1 MKKLFLLLLFLPF
14 FTLSQQSFAPDVNVK
29 IDFNDLK
36 SKLKLQKKE
45 NDKVGLSPFTRMFLN
60 DLEILK
66 KSNKEI
72 TKSFKRKYYVSTN
85 DLGDFVGALV
95 KVNENID
102 EHLILNLG
110 IDIGT
115 KAGNIWTL
123 RIPISKFDL
132 LLEVE
137 DIEYIEIDFPAKT
150 KLDNA
155 RIKTWTHWVDDGV
168 GLNQSYFGNNVVV
181 GIIDGGFDY
190 THKQFYDVM
199 GQYSRIK
206 MIWEQSTT
214 SGNHPPGYSYGHWE
228 TNSDSILSW
237 AYDLTDASHGSHV
250 AGIAAGGGVATNG
263 DYIGAAPASDIVMV
277 STDTSNN
284 SPLGGMSKLI
294 DAINII
300 FNYASSVNKPA
311 VINMSLGSHIGPHDG
326 TSLFDAACDNLV
338 GPGKILVGAAGNEG
352 DKPLHI
358 EYNFNAIDTGFWT
371 CVYYDNAPH
380 PFGAG
385 VIDVWGEQGK
395 DFGIRISLYD
405 NSNNNWIGTDMVFPS
420 QDTNFYTHLSGT
432 DGQTCTVFLNSTSS
446 EYNGKPR
453 VYITTQNASDNQV
466 VMQAWHYGSGG
477 KIHAWNHGTGYGAP
491 FSSMGNSWAIDGDT
505 DVTIGEIGGTGNSI
519 ISVGSYNSKNSW
531 IDFTQNNHSTGD
543 PLNDISDFSSRGPT
557 VDGRIKPDITAPGNV
572 IVSSVSSFDQ
582 DPTNG
587 YPSTSPDVVAGV
599 TGANGGQ
606 WWFAQMDGTSM
617 ASPMAAGIIAL
628 WLEANPNLTPNQ
640 IKHYMNDNSYTD
652 IFTGSVPNNVWG
664 RGKIDAH
671 ESMLDILNISPIP
684 KDLIVSQNNKLVK
697 IVDILG
703 RETKIKKNIPLFYI
717 YNDGTVGKKTIVE

>member
-1 MKKLFLLLLFLPF
+1 MKKLLLILLCVPLM
-14 FTLSQQSFAPDVNVK
+14 TLSQPSFAPDVNAK

-60 DLEILK
+60 DLKILNQ
-66 KSNKEI
+66 SNKEI

-95 KVNENID
+95 KVNKNID

-115 KAGNIWTL
+115 RAGNIWTL

-132 LLEVE
+132 LLEVK
-137 DIEYIEIDFPAKT
+137 DVEYIEIDFPATT

-155 RIKTWTHWVDDGV
+155 RTKTWVHWVHDGV
-168 GLNQSYFGNNVVV
+168 GLNQSYFGNDVVV
-181 GIIDGGFDY
+181 GIIDNGFDY
-190 THKQFYDVM
+190 THPQFYDVT
-199 GQYSRIK
+199 GQFSRIK
-206 MIWEQSTT
+206 MIWEQSTVGT
-214 SGNHPPGYSYGHWE
+214 NIVNPPGYSYGHWE

-237 AYDLTDASHGSHV
+237 AYDRPHKSHGTHV
-250 AGIAAGGGVATNG
+250 TGIAAGGGVATNG
-263 DYIGAAPASDIVMV
+263 DYIGVAPASDIVMV
-277 STDTSNN
+277 STDTTLGI
-284 SPLGGMSKLI
+284 PLGALSNLT
-294 DAINII
+294 DAINVI

-311 VINMSLGSHIGPHDG
+311 VVNMSLGSHIGPHDG
-326 TSLFDAACDNLV
+326 TSLFDVACDNLV
-338 GPGKILVGAAGNEG
+338 GPGKILVGSAGNEG
-352 DKPLHI
+352 DNPLHI

-371 CVYYDNAPH
+371 CVGYDNPH
-380 PFGAG
+380 GYG
-385 VIDVWGEQGK
+385 IIDIWGEQGK
-395 DFGIRISLYD
+395 DFGIG
-405 NSNNNWIGTDMVFPS
+405 IGLRDSITNQWVGTNFIYPS

-432 DGQTCTVFLNSTSS
+432 DGQTCTVFLSSTSS

-453 VYITTQNASDNQV
+453 VYITIQNATDNQV

-491 FSSMGNSWAIDGDT
+491 FSSYGYSWAIDGNT

-531 IDFTQNNHSTGD
+531 IDFTQNQQSSGD
-543 PLNDISDFSSRGPT
+543 PLNYISDFSSRGPT

-582 DPTNG
+582 N
-587 YPSTSPDVVAGV
+587 YPSTNWRVVAQVVGP
-599 TGANGGQ
+599 NGGL
-606 WWFAQMDGTSM
+606 WRFAKMQGTSM
-617 ASPMAAGIIAL
+617 SSPMAAGIIAL
-628 WLEANPNLTPNQ
+628 WLEVNPNLTPNQ

-652 IFTGSVPNNVWG
+652 VFTGSVPNNVWG
-664 RGKIDAH
+664 WGKIDAH
-671 ESMLDILNISPIP
+671 ESILDILNITSTP
-684 KDLIVSQNNKLVK
+684 KELIISTHTKLVK
-697 IVDILG
+697 IIDILG
-703 RETKIKKNIPLFYI
+703 RETKGTKNALLFYI
-717 YNDGTVGKKTIVE
+717 YDDGTVEKRIIVE